1 MTKPDAFT
9 VNRTMDVTASLQDNR
24 TSAGPPRAS
33 KASASSVSGSSVS
46 SGSVSS
52 GGAVSILRWPE
63 EDGRRSVLAA
73 AARLR
78 LLLVEP
84 NAPAPVA
91 VDPRED
97 WVRLPVSEEDVEA
110 RVLGLIRRSQ
120 PPDVRIVLDDHGL
133 LHCGDDWV
141 ALPETE
147 AALMGALLTAAG
159 SVVSRA
165 VLVEAAWP
173 GGSPTRNVLDVHMVR
188 LRRRIAEL
196 GIEIRTVRSRGYA
209 LSPH

>member
-1 MTKPDAFT
+1 
-9 VNRTMDVTASLQDNR
+9 MDVTAGIQANR
-24 TSAGPPRAS
+24 TSVGSERAA
-33 KASASSVSGSSVS
+33 KASASLVSGGSVTAGSVSGN
-46 SGSVSS
+46 
-52 GGAVSILRWPE
+52 GAVSILRWPE

-73 AARLR
+73 SGRLR
-78 LLLVEP
+78 LLLVESS
-84 NAPAPVA
+84 APAPVA

-97 WVRLPVSEEDVEA
+97 WVRLPASEEDVEA

-120 PPDVRIVLDDHGL
+120 PSEVRIVLDDHGL

-147 AALMGALLTAAG
+147 AALMAALLAAAG
-159 SVVSRA
+159 SVVSRM